1 MIMFKKK
8 QHAPAAAAFAAACAA
23 LACGAA
29 AAVDGETFNKYF
41 DSAENPVLTKSE
53 AAGLAIARAYNK
65 GALSPVAGPNG
76 AILFAY
82 GSGTPSIVCA
92 PLQVCDVMLQ
102 AGETVNSINAGDSA
116 RWLIEPAVTGT
127 GAEQR
132 QHLIIKPLDVGLNT
146 TMVVATDRRA
156 YHIRLKSHK
165 TAFMPLV
172 AFTYPEELMA
182 RWEQAHAVKAAERE
196 EKTIPETGESLDRLD
211 FNYRVEGS
219 ASWKPVR
226 VYSTGRQT
234 IIQLPKAVAA
244 NEVPTLLVLRKE
256 GGLFSDEDLEI
267 VNYRVQGDRYV
278 VDQLLEKAV
287 LIAGVGSDQNR
298 VTITHVKAEGTK

>member
-1 MIMFKKK
+1 MPNKKLFLTT
-8 QHAPAAAAFAAACAA
+8 AALSGLAAA

-29 AAVDGETFNKYF
+29 AAVDSETYNKYF

-65 GALSPVAGPNG
+65 GALSPVAGPG
-76 AILFAY
+76 GSILFAY

-92 PLQVCDVMLQ
+92 PLQVCDVALQ
-102 AGETVNSINAGDSA
+102 PGETVNSINVGDAA
-116 RWLIEPAVTGT
+116 RWLIEPAVTGA
-127 GAEQR
+127 GPDRR
-132 QHLIIKPLDVGLNT
+132 QHLIIKPLDVGLST

-156 YHIRLKSHK
+156 YHISLKSHK

-172 AFTYPEELMA
+172 TFSYPEELMA
-182 RWEQAHAVKAAERE
+182 KWKRLQAAKVQAKA
-196 EKTIPETGESLDRLD
+196 EKTIPETGESLETLD

-234 IIQLPKAVAA
+234 IIQLPKTVAA

-256 GGLFSDEDLEI
+256 GGLFTDEDLEV

-278 VDQLLEKAV
+278 VDQLFERAV
-287 LIAGVGSDQNR
+287 LIAGVGSDQDR
-298 VTITHVKAEGTK
+298 ITITHVKPSGEGK